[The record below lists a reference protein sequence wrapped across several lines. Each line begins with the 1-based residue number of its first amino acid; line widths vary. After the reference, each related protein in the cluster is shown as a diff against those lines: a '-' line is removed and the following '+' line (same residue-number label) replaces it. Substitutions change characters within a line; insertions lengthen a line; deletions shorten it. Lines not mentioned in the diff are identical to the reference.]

1 MIDCNVFCDSVFS
14 LIKHCV
20 ATLSTSFCRA
30 RPIFWCSIPFFSLK
44 CMCVEKNWYECTLV
58 VILSKNVIN
67 SYYLSHEVTNHA
79 TILDVQFSRS
89 SIKLHR
95 SWWWIIQTM
104 VLSCGVAFPF
114 CGKSTKTRVTGNTLN
129 GYEIF
134 DLAVYNNHLRPA
146 IIWYRNYSQPILQR

>member
-58 VILSKNVIN
+58 VILPTKC
-67 SYYLSHEVTNHA
+67 HK
-79 TILDVQFSRS
+79 TILFISWGHKSCNDSWCSVFSLLDKVT
-89 SIKLHR
+89 SIM
-95 SWWWIIQTM
+95 I
-104 VLSCGVAFPF
+104 V
-114 CGKSTKTRVTGNTLN
+114 
-129 GYEIF
+129 
-134 DLAVYNNHLRPA
+134 
-146 IIWYRNYSQPILQR
+146 NYSNDSTFLWCSIPLLWKINQNAGHWQHTMAWDEQAEPEGNIPTNVHLYR